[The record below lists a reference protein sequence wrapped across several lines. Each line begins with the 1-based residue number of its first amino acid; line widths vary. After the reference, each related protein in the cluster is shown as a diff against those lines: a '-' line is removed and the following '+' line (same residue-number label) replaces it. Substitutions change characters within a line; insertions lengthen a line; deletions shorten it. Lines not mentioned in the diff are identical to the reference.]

1 MYKATLRQVGD
12 TLMLEV
18 PRALL
23 EQLQLAPG
31 AEVDLALEEG
41 RLIVEPHLRKH
52 YTLNQLMA
60 QCDPSAAVTAED
72 KDWLNAGPVGRELL

>member
-18 PRALL
+18 PPALL

-60 QCDPSAAVTAED
+60 QCDPSAVMTAED
-72 KDWLNAGPVGRELL
+72 KDWFNAGPVGRELL